1 MNSYEMI
8 SVAEK
13 LIHYLQPAM
22 SSQDIQLGMT
32 NLKGTIIASTHRD
45 HVGKFCEPALQ
56 SITLKQTVEV
66 SPETRTAF
74 FLGREGSYL
83 PVFHGRNLLGALALE
98 GLLSRTKPLEEMCR
112 LTAEAFFEMEFYK
125 EAYWGKLDQ
134 RNIFTKILLY
144 CEEDPFPSEVDYI
157 TEKFSIDTS
166 MIRIPVLFIL
176 RHNELSEEKLITEFK
191 KNPLHESQD
200 IICITR
206 GQNAVVF
213 KSLSREPQKAVSQY
227 RETVKAYIRHA
238 QELNINNGN
247 PFLCMAGSLQNNLL
261 NYHRAFRHTLWVCNN
276 CVDVREKQE
285 TRVYFFYDFVFEYIQ
300 SQIDMDETTM
310 IFNIFAE
317 ILSGREWDSFPRIL
331 GTLLKNNM
339 NISSSAKDLYLHRN
353 TLINWL
359 NRYKQLFGIDP
370 VNDSAG
376 FNFTQQLHYFYT
388 HSLMAGA
395 PRDGG
400 L

>member
-8 SVAEK
+8 AVAQK
-13 LIHYLQPAM
+13 LIQYLQPAL
-22 SSQDIQLGMT
+22 SRQDIRLGMT
-32 NLKGTIIASTHRD
+32 NLKGSMIASTCKSY
-45 HVGKFCEPALQ
+45 VGKFCEPALQ
-56 SITLKQTVEV
+56 AITQKQTIEV
-66 SPETRTAF
+66 SPDNRASF
-74 FLGREGSYL
+74 FLSQEGSYV
-83 PVFHGRNLLGALALE
+83 PVFHGRTLIGALALE
-98 GLLSRTKPLEEMCR
+98 GSLSRTKPLEEMCR
-112 LTAEAFFEMEFYK
+112 LTAEAFFETEFYK

-157 TEKFSIDTS
+157 TEKFKIDTS

-213 KSLSREPQKAVSQY
+213 KSLSKEPQKAVSMY
-227 RETVKAYIRHA
+227 RETVDAYIRHA
-238 QELNINNGN
+238 QHLNINNGS
-247 PFLCMAGSLQNNLL
+247 PFLCMAGSLQSNLL
-261 NYHRAFRHTLWVCNN
+261 SYHRAFRHTLWVCNH

-300 SQIDMDETTM
+300 SQIDMDESTM
-310 IFNIFAE
+310 IFSVFAE
-317 ILSGREWDSFPRIL
+317 ILSNREWDSFSRIL

-359 NRYKQLFGIDP
+359 NRYRQLFGVDP

-388 HSLMAGA
+388 HSLMPGSF
-395 PRDGG
+395 
-400 L
+400 